1 MRVITMQDL
10 AGAPEELAALLREAR
25 QRRDELMHQV
35 IDAKQLPKSDAPLAC
50 WYAFA
55 DAEVRYCT
63 EIETWVLAAQ
73 GKSPRSG

>member
-10 AGAPEELAALLREAR
+10 AGTPEELAQLLSTAQ
-25 QRRDELMHQV
+25 QRRQELMQQV
-35 IDAKQLPKSDAPLAC
+35 VDARTLPKSDAPLAC
-50 WYAFA
+50 WYAYA

-73 GKSPRSG
+73 GKSVTR